1 MGLKDMSSQPR
12 SILILYGS
20 QSGNS
25 EELAEQAGKACSA
38 QGLNPSVKAMDE
50 IQITDL
56 SSQKRVLVCCS
67 TWGDGEQPDNA
78 EDLWEAAN
86 SGAISSLK
94 GLNFSVLALGDT
106 SYDLFCESGKEWD
119 AWFEKMGANRVHQRV
134 DCDVDFEGPAA
145 EWTAAVIPLM
155 VAIEDDPDAMDED
168 SSSTSAT
175 EVTAVSSEIPTKT
188 EKSQWNAKNPY
199 STKITQN
206 YVLNGEGS
214 GKETRHIVFELGDSG
229 LNYKAGDAL
238 GVVPRCPPEVVAE
251 ILSMTALTGEEI
263 VETYAGECTLKEALM
278 DKYEVHR
285 VSKKWIESLGP
296 RLVSSSSSIEIK
308 IVSRKRTSSRDGTL
322 LVEWKGPGEG
332 DDLPERY
339 VEIGM
344 PSNPSEALWNEL
356 TTDSKAM
363 EDYMWS
369 RDYVD
374 ALSDFGHIGFSAQ
387 QLIEGMDRLKPR
399 LYSIA
404 SSPDHE
410 PGTVHLTVGIVR
422 YNHHDRDK
430 TGLCTGFL
438 ADRCQ
443 VEETDIGVFMS
454 PTRSF
459 VLPSDGSVDAI
470 MVGPGTGIAPFRA
483 FLQQRDINGDT
494 GRNWL
499 FFGDWTEEGEYYYR
513 DEMESWKERGV
524 LDKHDLAWSRQGSEK
539 VYVQHLMK
547 KNGEEI
553 WKWIDGGGYFYVCGD
568 KNYMAK
574 DVHTTLIEICSEF
587 GSMTP
592 DEAKDFV
599 ETKLM
604 KTEKRYLRDVY

>member
-322 LVEWKGPGEG
+322 LVEWKGSGEG